1 MSISFE
7 NSVLHA
13 HDVRMDVDV
22 AVDVGLD
29 VDVDTYVC
37 MYVCGGMA
45 HSCMVIS

>member
-22 AVDVGLD
+22 AVDVRVD
-29 VDVDTYVC
+29 VDVDTYVHE
-37 MYVCGGMA
+37 YVG
-45 HSCMVIS
+45 VWRIRVW